1 MNFRFSRFRISRS
14 CFCPVALICAAGL
27 LSEADAQ
34 EVVISGPVH
43 TTGVTLGIHE
53 MDMRISSGSLFP
65 GDGTWKFSGAAA
77 TSLRNDAGPDAAFPD
92 VLLRNAQGLNLTGGD
107 MFVRGDFNF
116 SFGVLYTHAQKLIFG
131 PESSASGARNF
142 SYAEGNV
149 VKEGGKDFVFPVG
162 EGGIHVPLEIFDLS
176 DEHSV
181 YEASYHTEAHPDPDG
196 PWFDGNNWPVS
207 TCDYWSLNRVSGS
220 GEADVRLSWGANP
233 CNEVNDA
240 QYMRVARYIAGEW
253 ELLPSEPDDPAD
265 ETVAT
270 IGPTGMFGD
279 FALASIG
286 GGINVLPITLIEFS
300 AANAGTAAV
309 ETFWRTASETNN
321 DYFTVERSADASEWS
336 DIGTVAGAGNSNTER
351 VYRLTDPEPI
361 PGRSYYRLRQTDFDG
376 TTEVSDPVTV
386 VTDGAEAGGLSLRYL
401 HMEGGRLT
409 FAYAAAEG
417 PVSAEVFDLFGK
429 KAGSIVVEGGAETA
443 RIPLRLPQGI
453 YVLRISQGNHSASE
467 KFFSDSR

>member
-14 CFCPVALICAAGL
+14 CILNTALISAAGL
-27 LSEADAQ
+27 LSEVSAQ

-43 TTGVTLGIHE
+43 TTGVTVGIHE
-53 MDMRISSGSLFP
+53 MDTQTIPGALFP
-65 GDGTWKFSGAAA
+65 GDGTWKFSGSSA
-77 TSLRNDAGPDAAFPD
+77 TVLRNYAGADAAFPD
-92 VLLRNAQGLNLTGGD
+92 VVLRNAQGLNLEDGD
-107 MFVRGDFNF
+107 MHIRGDFNF
-116 SFGVLYTHAQKLIFG
+116 SFGVLYTQAQQLVFG

-162 EGGIHVPLEIFDLS
+162 EGGIYVPLEVFDLS
-176 DEHSV
+176 DEFSV
-181 YEASYHTEAHPDPDG
+181 YEATYHTEPHPDPDG

-240 QYMRVARYIAGEW
+240 QYMRVARYSAGEW
-253 ELLPSEPDDPAD
+253 ELLQSDPDDPTD

-270 IGPTGMFGD
+270 SIPAGMFGD

-300 AANAGTAAV
+300 AANAGSGVV

-321 DYFTVERSADASEWS
+321 DYFTVERSADAVEWTEV
-336 DIGTVAGAGNSNTER
+336 GRVEGAGDSNTER
-351 VYRLTDPEPI
+351 AYRLTDSDPI
-361 PGRSYYRLRQTDFDG
+361 SGRNYYRLRQTDFDG
-376 TTEVSDPVTV
+376 TAVVSDPVTV
-386 VTDGAEAGGLSLRYL
+386 ITEGAGQGGLSLRYVNA
-401 HMEGGRLT
+401 EADGIA
-409 FAYAAAEG
+409 FAYTAPEG
-417 PVSAEVFDLFGK
+417 NLTAEVFDLLGK
-429 KAGSIVVEGGAETA
+429 KTGSAVAEGSAEMA
-443 RIPLRLPQGI
+443 RIPLSLPQGI
-453 YVLRISQGNHSASE
+453 YILRITQGDYSASE
-467 KFFSDSR
+467 KFYYGTR